1 LKWRTGVIVI
11 RRVGGTLPFDC
22 ERVFDLAA
30 DIECYPQYLA
40 GWVSARIQKR
50 ESNLCYVEQV
60 VGFGPVRLQ
69 FASIAALHRPERI
82 DVTSTDA
89 LFRHFSLSWLILP
102 ARPFGSCIGVAI
114 EIEMKSR
121 LLQRIVN
128 QIVPGAVDDIVAAF
142 EARAHRI
149 YAGCSGQSPGIDIR

>member
-1 LKWRTGVIVI
+1 MI
-11 RRVGGTLPFDC
+11 RKVGGTLPFDC
-22 ERVFDLAA
+22 EQVFDLAA
-30 DIECYPQYLA
+30 DIECYPQYLT

-50 ESNLCYVEQV
+50 ESNLRYVEQV

-89 LFRHFSLSWLILP
+89 SFRHFSLSWLIVP
-102 ARPFGSCIGVAI
+102 ARPSGCCIGIAI
-114 EIEMKSR
+114 EIELQSR
-121 LLQRIVN
+121 LLEQIVN
-128 QIVPGAVDDIVAAF
+128 QLLPGAVDDIIDAF

-149 YAGCSGQSPGIDIR
+149 YAGCSSQSTGQPATVA

>member
-1 LKWRTGVIVI
+1 MSYGTSVI
-11 RRVGGTLPFDC
+11 RKVGRTLPFDC
-22 ERVFDLAA
+22 AQVFDLAA
-30 DIECYPQYLA
+30 DIESYPEYLT

-89 LFRHFSLSWLILP
+89 SFRHFSLSWRIIP
-102 ARPFGSCIGVAI
+102 APVSGCCIGI
-114 EIEMKSR
+114 TMELELRSR
-121 LLQRIVN
+121 LLQHIVN
-128 QIVPGAVDDIVAAF
+128 RLLPVAVDDIIAAF
-142 EARAHRI
+142 EARAHRK
-149 YAGCSGQSPGIDIR
+149 YAEHERR